1 MNESPFNP
9 PQSSSGFLGFQLSQ
23 PLMEV
28 LEPLALQREV
38 EDFLYKEARLLDN
51 GKYLQWLELCTD
63 DIHYWMPGIE
73 DRQRRD
79 PAGTYGPERM
89 AYFDH
94 DKRLLKERA
103 QHLEHPAAWSQDP
116 PVRHLHV
123 ISNIEVIPADAL
135 RNLDVHSVL
144 ILYSSRFENERH
156 TLYARREDRL
166 RRLKDGSLRIAR
178 RTILLQDSTLP
189 APSINTFL

>member
-1 MNESPFNP
+1 MSESPVIP
-9 PQSSSGFLGFQLSQ
+9 SQST
-23 PLMEV
+23 PD
-28 LEPLALQREV
+28 LQRGV
-38 EDFLYKEARLLDN
+38 ENFLYKEARLLDN
-51 GKYLQWLELCTD
+51 GKYLQWLELCTE

-79 PAGTYGPERM
+79 PVGVYGSERM

-116 PVRHLHV
+116 PIRHLHV
-123 ISNIEVIPADAL
+123 VSNVEVIPADAL
-135 RNLDVHSVL
+135 GELEVHSVL
-144 ILYSSRFENERH
+144 ILYSSRFDDERY

-166 RRLKDGSLRIAR
+166 RRVEDGSLRIAR
-178 RTILLQDSTLP
+178 RTILPLDSTLP
-189 APSINTFL
+189 TPSINTFL